1 MSNELTRRS
10 FVKWGTAT
18 AGATA
23 LAGLTSCAP
32 AKEEELSRRA
42 AQPEDFG
49 YPGEKGN
56 GQWAHGGL
64 HEQLQLRALAL
75 PSAGV
80 RGGRRST
87 AYPYRRGGR
96 LH

>member
-32 AKEEELSRRA
+32 AKEEELSETGGTT
-42 AQPEDFG
+42 QDFR
-49 YPGEKGN
+49 YPGEKGRRKTP
-56 GQWAHGGL
+56 
-64 HEQLQLRALAL
+64 LRF
-75 PSAGV
+75 PSAEPA
-80 RGGRRST
+80 RAAAPRSAT
-87 AYPYRRGGR
+87 
-96 LH
+96 

>member
-32 AKEEELSRRA
+32 AKEEELSETGRHNPRISVI
-42 AQPEDFG
+42 
-49 YPGEKGN
+49 PGEKG
-56 GQWAHGGL
+56 
-64 HEQLQLRALAL
+64 ERAVG
-75 PSAGV
+75 S
-80 RGGRRST
+80 RG
-87 AYPYRRGGR
+87 PCMNN
-96 LH
+96 

>member
-32 AKEEELSRRA
+32 AKEEELSETA
-42 AQPEDFG
+42 AQPRISVI
-49 YPGEKGN
+49 P
-56 GQWAHGGL
+56 AR
-64 HEQLQLRALAL
+64 RATG
-75 PSAGV
+75 SGS
-80 RGGRRST
+80 RGP
-87 AYPYRRGGR
+87 A
-96 LH
+96 